1 MIQVSVCSF
10 VRMSG
15 SASAILLQAK
25 ARLGLVLRLQVRF
38 RSISQA
44 CSFSHTY
51 QPPCHIH
58 LTANHRGARGK
69 SNCMYTESLCLM
81 SVHITLPNARN
92 PMKSGPVMLACKLC
106 PKVEGGEGNGSP
118 LQCSCLENPRD
129 EGAWWAAVYG
139 VAQSRT
145 WLNWLSSSSSS
156 KVEGDRR
163 MNPCWTRGQLSYS
176 FYVTSRKQP
185 SCRILRWSP
194 VCHMGQ
200 SWVRCPAQN
209 NPWERRI
216 KSLW

>member
-1 MIQVSVCSF
+1 
-10 VRMSG
+10 MSG

-118 LQCSCLENPRD
+118 LQYSCLENPMNG
-129 EGAWWAAVYG
+129 GAWWATVHG
-139 VAQSRT
+139 VAKS
-145 WLNWLSSSSSS
+145 
-156 KVEGDRR
+156 
-163 MNPCWTRGQLSYS
+163 WTRLSDFTFTFQFHALEKEMATHS
-176 FYVTSRKQP
+176 SVLASRIPGTREPGGLP
-185 SCRILRWSP
+185 S
-194 VCHMGQ
+194 MG
-200 SWVRCPAQN
+200 SHRVGHD
-209 NPWERRI
+209 
-216 KSLW
+216 